1 MRISKMEARH
11 QQMPSTPKVVLWQK
25 AHLVREM
32 AKIDQDNTVH
42 RNKTLER
49 NEKIGSER
57 ASYTRTFSPLSLCF
71 YRKLAPIL
79 VASSYEAK
87 KENGAYLNEKLLF
100 TSDSRRED
108 VRTQNDE
115 TH

>member
-1 MRISKMEARH
+1 MRSGLAVRLVTM
-11 QQMPSTPKVVLWQK
+11 MDCFVFFVLELS
-25 AHLVREM
+25 ALSSRAVRTNL
-32 AKIDQDNTVH
+32 DNFVAG
-42 RNKTLER
+42 LFM
-49 NEKIGSER
+49 GV
-57 ASYTRTFSPLSLCF
+57 
-71 YRKLAPIL
+71 RKLAPIL